1 MKDSQTAAAL
11 IIGNE
16 ILGGKIRDENVY
28 ALALTLRELGVNLA
42 RVVIIADEIETI
54 SCHVREL
61 ARDFD
66 YLFTSGGVGPTHDD
80 LTISGVAQAFDVAV
94 VRDPEV
100 EKLLRNHYGSEVS
113 ENHLKM
119 ADVPEGARTL
129 YARSPWP
136 LIVVRNVWVLPGI
149 PEIFRMK
156 LAIVREHL
164 QGGAP
169 FVTRALYSKQDEAF
183 LKPLLDRVV
192 ANHPEVNVG
201 SYPRWNDP
209 SYETKITF
217 DGRDE
222 NAILSALS
230 ELESLLP
237 EGEPLWTE

>member
-1 MKDSQTAAAL
+1 MKGRQRAAAL

-16 ILGGKIRDENVY
+16 ILGGKIRDENVH
-28 ALALTLRELGVNLA
+28 ALALTLRELGINLV
-42 RVVIIADEIETI
+42 RVVIIADELQAI
-54 SCHVREL
+54 SDQVREL
-61 ARDFD
+61 ARNFD
-66 YLFTSGGVGPTHDD
+66 HLFTSGGVGPTHDD
-80 LTISGVAQAFDVAV
+80 LTIAGVARAFDIPV
-94 VRDPEV
+94 VRDPNV
-100 EKLLRNHYGSEVS
+100 EDLLRNHYGPEVN

-156 LAIVREHL
+156 LVIVREQLH
-164 QGGAP
+164 GGTP
-169 FVTRALYSKQDEAF
+169 FVTRALYSKKDEVF

-192 ANHPEVNVG
+192 ANHPEVDIG

-217 DGRDE
+217 DGANE
-222 NAILSALS
+222 AAVLSALS

-237 EGEPLWTE
+237 EGEPLWAD